1 MILGIIVGLFIG
13 FVFGFFLHGLLV
25 HADDRED
32 I

>member
-1 MILGIIVGLFIG
+1 MILGIIIGLFVG
-13 FVFGFFLHGLLV
+13 FIFGLFLHGLLV